1 MKGIKFSQ
9 EQINCSYNLSAS
21 SVQGFIEAYEEG
33 SIMLPP
39 HYGAECTR
47 LYKRCKKAING
58 RDIFAKRLTVIWN
71 LADEIDEF
79 ESRIDIFN

>member
-1 MKGIKFSQ
+1 MLKLSEHQ
-9 EQINCSYNLSAS
+9 VQCAYNLCAAS
-21 SVQGFIEAYEEG
+21 VEGFVEAYEEG

-39 HYGAECTR
+39 HYGAECIR

-79 ESRIDIFN
+79 ESRIDLFG